1 MGLLL
6 GLSRIIDRVN
16 TMIGRAA
23 AWLILV
29 AVVVSAVNAVVRKA
43 FDISSN
49 GWLELQWYLFGAVVL
64 LCAGYTL
71 LRNEHIRIDILVARL
86 PKRARDWIEIFGIVF
101 FLMPFALIHIW
112 HGVPFFLHSFQQ
124 HEYSSDAG
132 GLILWPAKLLIPVG
146 FTLLALQGVSE
157 LIKRIAIVAGKLPE
171 AAAPAE
177 HSGPH

>member
-1 MGLLL
+1 MGPLLA
-6 GLSRIIDRVN
+6 LSRIIDRIN
-16 TMIGRAA
+16 TVIGRAA

-43 FDISSN
+43 FDVSSN
-49 GWLELQWYLFGAVVL
+49 AWLELQWYLFGAVVL

-71 LRNEHIRIDILVARL
+71 LRNEHIRIDIAVAWL

-112 HGVPFFLHSFQQ
+112 HGVPFFLHSFREQ
-124 HEYSSDAG
+124 EYSSDAG
-132 GLILWPAKLLIPVG
+132 GLIVWPAKLLIPVG
-146 FTLLALQGVSE
+146 FSLLALQGLSE
-157 LIKRIAIVAGKLPE
+157 LIKRIAIVMGVLPD

-177 HSGPH
+177 HAGPH